1 MADVL
6 PLPYPPIAPAT
17 NDPAW
22 QPPRDPLKEARAGVI
37 AREIPVI
44 TTQTHW
50 AWNEVRAALDD
61 LRVGIFDRPAQLAE
75 AILWDGRVQ
84 AAMGSRTGGLLGRPV
99 KIEPADNAR
108 VKGSRAAQ
116 EVADA
121 WADVWPTI
129 ARESSMAQL
138 HRWGVMLFGL
148 AQLTWDTSV
157 TPWVPHLVPFHP
169 RYTYYQFVFRKLI
182 AITLDGQIPVTPG
195 DGHWVLHAPYG
206 EHRGWMSAAM
216 PALAQPWIQRNFAYR
231 DAARYCERHGFPM
244 LRAKV
249 PAAADPRQ
257 IATLRNALVNIG
269 QESVLELPQGVDGA
283 NGYDV
288 DYLEPGS
295 TTWEVF
301 GDAIR
306 LCDADITL
314 ALLGQN
320 LTTEVKE
327 GSFAAARVHGD
338 VRQAFIEFDNR
349 AMSQTIYTQIA
360 RPFAALNYGD
370 ADLAPWTSRDIMP
383 YEDNATL
390 AQTFSSFAAAVLALR
405 NAGVE
410 LGDPE
415 ALAWQMGVRLSV
427 AKPSQT
433 EPTQVAASSQGA
445 SAPDEVEDEAGD
457 DDDAEDD
464 EAEEDVDDDLP
475 AAVAGIRVHA
485 VEGSGAPV
493 RVRAEA
499 PAKYAAEA
507 PAKYAKIDFTPP
519 AGVRKE
525 AKRGLEWRKEYG
537 RGGTAVGVARARDLA
552 NGREI
557 SPSTARRMA
566 SYFARHE
573 VDKQGKGWSPG
584 EDGFP
589 SAGRIAW
596 ALWGG
601 DAGQSWSSKL
611 VKQMEAADAK

>member
-1 MADVL
+1 
-6 PLPYPPIAPAT
+6 
-17 NDPAW
+17 
-22 QPPRDPLKEARAGVI
+22 
-37 AREIPVI
+37 
-44 TTQTHW
+44 
-50 AWNEVRAALDD
+50 
-61 LRVGIFDRPAQLAE
+61 
-75 AILWDGRVQ
+75 
-84 AAMGSRTGGLLGRPV
+84 
-99 KIEPADNAR
+99 
-108 VKGSRAAQ
+108 
-116 EVADA
+116 
-121 WADVWPTI
+121 
-129 ARESSMAQL
+129 MAQL

-182 AITLDGQIPVTPG
+182 AITLDGQMPVTPG

-415 ALAWQMGVRLSV
+415 ALAWQMGVRLGV
-427 AKPSQT
+427 AKPKAT
-433 EPTQVAASSQGA
+433 MPTQVAASSG
-445 SAPDEVEDEAGD
+445 SDSPGDEAEEGDEAGD
-457 DDDAEDD
+457 DGEDEDADGDIGD
-464 EAEEDVDDDLP
+464 ELP
-475 AAVAGIRVHA
+475 EAVAGVRVHA
-485 VEGSGAPV
+485 VEGSRAAADMGARP
-493 RVRAEA
+493 RSAT
-499 PAKYAAEA
+499 PAKYSH
-507 PAKYAKIDFTPP
+507 IDFTPP

-525 AKRGLEWRKEYG
+525 ARKGLEWRSEYG

-573 VDKQGKGWSPG
+573 VDKKGEGWSPG

-611 VKQMEAADAK
+611 VKQMEAADDE

>member
-1 MADVL
+1 MADVYSL
-6 PLPYPPIAPAT
+6 PLPTAEPLT
-17 NDPAW
+17 TDPAW
-22 QPPRDPLKEARAGVI
+22 QPPRDPLKDAHAGVI

-50 AWNEVRAALDD
+50 SWGDVRAALDD
-61 LRVGIFDRPAQLAE
+61 LRVGIFDRPAQLME
-75 AILWDGRVQ
+75 AILWDARVQ

-108 VKGSRAAQ
+108 VRGSAAAR
-116 EVADA
+116 ECAEA

-129 ARESSMAQL
+129 ARESAFATL
-138 HRWGVMLFGL
+138 HTQGVMLFGL
-148 AQLTWDTSV
+148 AQLLWDTSGSV
-157 TPWVPHLVPFHP
+157 WVPHLVPFHP

-182 AITLDGQIPVTPG
+182 AITLDGQMPVTPG

-206 EHRGWMSAAM
+206 EHRGWMRGAIT
-216 PALAQPWIQRNFAYR
+216 ALAQPWIQRNFTYR
-231 DAARYCERHGFPM
+231 DVARYTERHGFPM

-257 IATLRNALVNIG
+257 IATLRNALVNVG

-283 NGYDV
+283 NSYDV
-288 DYLEPGS
+288 DFLEAAS

-301 GDAIR
+301 GESIR

-349 AMSQTIYTQIA
+349 ALTQTIYTQIA
-360 RPFAALNYGD
+360 RPFAALNFGD

-390 AQTFSSFAAAVLALR
+390 AQTFSSFSAALLALR

-410 LGDPE
+410 LEDPA
-415 ALAWQMGVRLSV
+415 ALAWSMGVDLRK
-427 AKPSQT
+427 AAPRAAA
-433 EPTQVAASSQGA
+433 PTQVAA
-445 SAPDEVEDEAGD
+445 VEAQ
-457 DDDAEDD
+457 A
-464 EAEEDVDDDLP
+464 AQTAP
-475 AAVAGIRVHA
+475 AAPEAVTGPRV
-485 VEGSGAPV
+485 GA
-493 RVRAEA
+493 AA
-499 PAKYAAEA
+499 PAKFDH
-507 PAKYAKIDFTPP
+507 IDFTPP
-519 AGVRKE
+519 AGVQKE
-525 AKRGLEWRKEYG
+525 AQRGLDWRREYG
-537 RGGTAVGVARARDLA
+537 RGGTAVGIARARDLA
-552 NGREI
+552 AGRTI
-557 SPSTARRMA
+557 SPSTARRMS

-573 VDKQGKGWSPG
+573 VDQKGEGWSPG

-601 DAGQSWSSKL
+601 DAGRSWAAKL
-611 VKQMEAADAK
+611 ARQMDAAEGEAAR

>member
-1 MADVL
+1 MAVP
-6 PLPYPPIAPAT
+6 PLPYPPVQPLT
-17 NDPAW
+17 TDPAW
-22 QPPRDPLKEARAGVI
+22 QPPRDPLKDARAGVI

-50 AWNEVRAALDD
+50 AWGEVRAALDD
-61 LRVGIFDRPAQLAE
+61 MRVGIFDRPAQLAE

-108 VKGSRAAQ
+108 VRGSRAAR

-121 WADVWPTI
+121 WSDVWPSI

-157 TPWVPHLVPFHP
+157 TPWVPHIVPFHP

-182 AITLDGQIPVTPG
+182 AITLDGQMPVTPG
-195 DGHWVLHAPYG
+195 DGHWVLHAPFG

-257 IATLRNALVNIG
+257 IATLRNALVNVG
-269 QESVLELPQGVDGA
+269 QESVLELPQAVDGQT
-283 NGYDV
+283 GYDV
-288 DYLEPGS
+288 DYLEPTS
-295 TTWEVF
+295 ATWECF
-301 GDAIR
+301 GESIR

-349 AMSQTIYTQIA
+349 ALAQTIYTQIA
-360 RPFAALNYGD
+360 RPFALLNYGD

-383 YEDNATL
+383 YEDNASL

-410 LGDPE
+410 LEDPA

-427 AKPSQT
+427 AAPKPV
-433 EPTQVAASSQGA
+433 EPTQVQASSQGDSQGD
-445 SAPDEVEDEAGD
+445 SAPEGD
-457 DDDAEDD
+457 DSDGEPDDSEGDEDID
-464 EAEEDVDDDLP
+464 EQATD
-475 AAVAGIRVHA
+475 AVRVHA
-485 VEGSGAPV
+485 VSASAI
-493 RVRAEA
+493 RAEA
-499 PAKYAAEA
+499 PAKYGH
-507 PAKYAKIDFTPP
+507 IDFTPP

-525 AKRGLEWRKEYG
+525 AQRGLDWRKEFG

-552 NGREI
+552 SGRII

-573 VDKQGKGWSPG
+573 VDKQGTGWSPG

-601 DAGQSWSSKL
+601 DAGQSWSAKL
-611 VKQMEAADAK
+611 ARQMDAAEDD

>member
-1 MADVL
+1 MSNVA
-6 PLPYPPIAPAT
+6 PLPYPPIQPAT
-17 NDPAW
+17 DDPAW
-22 QPPRDPLKEARAGVI
+22 QPPRDPLREARAGVI

-108 VKGSRAAQ
+108 VRGSRAAR

-121 WADVWPTI
+121 WQDVWPSI

-138 HRWGVMLFGL
+138 HRWGVMMFGL
-148 AQLTWDTSV
+148 AQLVWDTSV

-182 AITLDGQIPVTPG
+182 AITLDGQMPVTPG

-349 AMSQTIYTQIA
+349 AMSQTIYSQIA
-360 RPFAALNYGD
+360 RPFAALNFGD

-405 NAGVE
+405 NAGVKLE
-410 LGDPE
+410 DPA
-415 ALAWQMGVRLSV
+415 ALAWQMGVRLSI
-427 AKPSQT
+427 AKPNAT
-433 EPTQVAASSQGA
+433 EPTQVAASSQGESGERTDAESEQEQDEDA
-445 SAPDEVEDEAGD
+445 SDEEDEG
-457 DDDAEDD
+457 
-464 EAEEDVDDDLP
+464 
-475 AAVAGIRVHA
+475 
-485 VEGSGAPV
+485 
-493 RVRAEA
+493 
-499 PAKYAAEA
+499 
-507 PAKYAKIDFTPP
+507 
-519 AGVRKE
+519 
-525 AKRGLEWRKEYG
+525 
-537 RGGTAVGVARARDLA
+537 
-552 NGREI
+552 
-557 SPSTARRMA
+557 
-566 SYFARHE
+566 
-573 VDKQGKGWSPG
+573 G
-584 EDGFP
+584 EDI
-589 SAGRIAW
+589 S
-596 ALWGG
+596 
-601 DAGQSWSSKL
+601 D
-611 VKQMEAADAK
+611 D